1 MTIKLHAVGFR
12 MTDGLA
18 ERVLR
23 AFHRLD
29 THFPPIDLRVRLSDI
44 NGPHGGDDKR
54 CLVEI
59 QMPRLKPIVLD
70 ETNADMYAAIDRAAD
85 RAFQT
90 VSRET
95 ERYSRR
101 SRLRSMRR
109 HSPPFDA
116 NEPSGRLQ

>member
-12 MTDGLA
+12 LTNGLA
-18 ERVLR
+18 ERVSR

-29 THFPPIDLRVRLSDI
+29 TRFPPIDLRVVLSDI

-59 QMPRLKPIVLD
+59 HIPRLKRLVLG
-70 ETNADMYAAIDRAAD
+70 EIHADMYAAIDRAAD

-90 VSRET
+90 ISRAT
-95 ERYSRR
+95 ERCSRR
-101 SRLRSMRR
+101 SRLRSARR
-109 HSPPFDA
+109 HLPLLDA
-116 NEPSGRLQ
+116 DQDNGRS